1 MDTNYTTI
9 MDDIDTAT
17 EIMNSTSGHEIPGLA
32 YDSASRIAALS
43 IVFAIG
49 LVGNLLVYVWL
60 YQHRKEQNRIQ
71 VYITSLTTTDV
82 LVLFVILSELI
93 QELEGRVWRSSDAA
107 CKLFRLYESLAL
119 MASSNMVVGIAID
132 RYHSVIRALK
142 KPLPELWVIG
152 VAWMTAFVCSLP
164 QLAVFRKDSKSHGA
178 SFCMTGFGKLPK
190 WHIQLYVTYVSLVAF
205 LIPFIIICYTYLR
218 ILLRLWLGGGSSM
231 FKNKSKWQRTSRW
244 RTLKMTMV
252 IISAYVLCNVPFFSM
267 QLIRVYVSME
277 NFNMVIY
284 GIFGIFASCNSATN
298 PYVFLFFNV
307 CKSKKGYEKAGS
319 TQQTSLE
326 ASNVSAGPRIYR
338 ETRLSNGNEKV
349 QQIP

>member
-1 MDTNYTTI
+1 METHYTTT
-9 MDDIDTAT
+9 MNDIDSPT
-17 EIMNSTSGHEIPGLA
+17 ELINTTDGHDKPGPA
-32 YDSASRIAALS
+32 YDSKSRIAALS

-60 YQHRKEQNRIQ
+60 YQHRKERNRIQ
-71 VYITSLTTTDV
+71 VYMTSLTTTDV
-82 LVLFVILSELI
+82 LVLFVILIELI
-93 QELEGRVWRSSDAA
+93 QELEGRVWHSSDAA
-107 CKLFRLYESLAL
+107 CRLFRLYESLAL

-152 VAWMTAFVCSLP
+152 ISWLAALICSLP
-164 QLAVFRKDSKSHGA
+164 QLAVFRKDRIKSGTP
-178 SFCMTGFGKLPK
+178 FCMTGFQKLPK
-190 WHIQLYVTYVSLVAF
+190 WHIKLYVTYVSLVAF
-205 LIPFIIICYTYLR
+205 LIPFFIICYTYLR
-218 ILLRLWLGGGSSM
+218 ILLRLWLGGGSSL

-252 IISAYVLCNVPFFSM
+252 IITAYVLCNVPFFSM
-267 QLIRVYVSME
+267 QLIRVYVNME

-284 GIFGIFASCNSATN
+284 GIFAIFASCNSATN

-319 TQQTSLE
+319 TQNTSLE
-326 ASNVSAGPRIYR
+326 ASNVPTGPRIYR

-349 QQIP
+349 QQSP